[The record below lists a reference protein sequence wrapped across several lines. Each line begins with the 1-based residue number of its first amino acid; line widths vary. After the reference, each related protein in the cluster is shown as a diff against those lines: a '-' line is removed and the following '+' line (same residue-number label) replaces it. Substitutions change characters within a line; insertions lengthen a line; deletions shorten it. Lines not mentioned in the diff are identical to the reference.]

1 MSIIRKGDIP
11 SKRFFDELKK
21 SIKFDD
27 IIRYIKKKKYN
38 SQNIQNWIHKFPEY
52 LENYL
57 KQNEA
62 NWLSNNK
69 DKRCNDLNYILDA
82 IIDNVEKFKLSNL
95 IKLILDINTHSI
107 NVLKKHKSLDCY
119 RELHGTFNNIE
130 YYKKRFGLLCED
142 IEYIISNIDGIINSP
157 DCNAIIANVY
167 IRKKG
172 LMNVFKKIESS
183 HHSVFDSSK
192 ECMRKINRLNIRRN
206 CILKINDS
214 ALHEG
219 GKGLQDQG
227 RALQAGD
234 ASELEEVQ
242 MPDALVGEPGEES
255 EEDSDRLDLLRR
267 ELEEKEISSNLKT
280 AVSAGSLVGA
290 SLISLFLYRATPIG
304 SWLRSTVLPNNEN
317 DYNML
322 NEGNDNL
329 LSSSIDPLQLNM
341 DNNDYHMSYH
351 SGGGF

>member
-1 MSIIRKGDIP
+1 MSIVRKGDIP

-27 IIRYIKKKKYN
+27 IIRYIKRNDN
-38 SQNIQNWIHKFPEY
+38 SGNIQRWIDKFPEY

-69 DKRCNDLNYILDA
+69 DKRCSDLNYILDA
-82 IIDNVEKFKLSNL
+82 IINNIEKFKLSNL
-95 IKLILDINTHSI
+95 IKLINDIDTHSI
-107 NVLKKHKSLDCY
+107 NVLKNHKILECY
-119 RELHGTFNNIE
+119 RELHGTFNNVE

-142 IEYIISNIDGIINSP
+142 IEYIILNIDGIINSP
-157 DCNAIIANVY
+157 DCKAIIANVY
-167 IRKKG
+167 IRKNG
-172 LMNVFKKIESS
+172 LMDVFKKIESK
-183 HHSVFDSSK
+183 HHNVFNSSK

-206 CILKINDS
+206 CILKKNDS
-214 ALHEG
+214 VLHEG
-219 GKGLQDQG
+219 GRGLQDQG
-227 RALQAGD
+227 RASQAGD
-234 ASELEEVQ
+234 TAALEEAQ
-242 MPDALVGEPGEES
+242 MTDALVSEPDGES
-255 EEDSDRLDLLRR
+255 EDDSGRLDLLRR
-267 ELEEKEISSNLKT
+267 ELEEKEMSPNLKT
-280 AVSAGSLVGA
+280 ALSAGSLVGA

-304 SWLRSTVLPNNEN
+304 SWIRSTVLPNNKN

-341 DNNDYHMSYH
+341 DNHEYHMSYN